1 VTTLMPC
8 HCGMMTGSCSCA
20 SQRSRPLDFETRS
33 THPLAPS
40 SAERW
45 DACPGAAHQPLI
57 AVMGCNAN
65 WPNVKR
71 VFNLAGPWSVWQR
84 HVKLIT
90 AGYDLY
96 QLQGLRGPGQVWW
109 VDWIATQEMASF
121 AAAREFKKA
130 TVEECRDVVAA
141 IFKG

>member
-1 VTTLMPC
+1 VTI
-8 HCGMMTGSCSCA
+8 
-20 SQRSRPLDFETRS
+20 DFETRS
-33 THPLAPS
+33 THPLTPS
-40 SAERW
+40 SADRW
-45 DACPGAAHQPLI
+45 DACPGSAHQPLI

-71 VFNLAGPWSVWQR
+71 VFNLAGPWAVWQR
-84 HVKLIT
+84 HVRLIT
-90 AGYDLY
+90 SGGDLY